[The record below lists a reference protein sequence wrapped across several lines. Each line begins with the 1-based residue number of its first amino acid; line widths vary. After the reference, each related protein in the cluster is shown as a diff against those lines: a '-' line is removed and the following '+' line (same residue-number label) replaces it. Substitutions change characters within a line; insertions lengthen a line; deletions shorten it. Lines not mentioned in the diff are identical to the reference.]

1 MRPAEPDGKGLNE
14 EAAPRQEKALHLDNK
29 KTGGIMEIRYGLLGA
44 LALVVSG
51 AAHASDMASL
61 EELEK
66 RLSRLELQRQGS
78 FSSTTDWTDRVSI
91 NGFMT
96 YGLTRH
102 DVHQKQGSPIPVPN
116 PGSNPDAGHRFTY
129 LERVTDEVS
138 HRELSRAGIQ
148 FNAAINDKTNAVV
161 QLLARGRDNYDA
173 EVQWAY
179 IDYKLLPSVTWR
191 GGRLM
196 LPNSMHSQY
205 LNVGYAYHW
214 AALPSEVYDIVPFDT
229 MDGMDI
235 TWRFN
240 TGTLS
245 HELSAFYGS
254 LDVPDNTLPAT
265 VVYEGR
271 DYGGVNLRSRWG
283 DLSTYLSYSHAKLTA
298 DLSPVDAALGFPTP
312 VFATASIDDASIS
325 GTSVGFTYDNG
336 SFMLMAERS
345 DLDPKAWFPYRWGG
359 YVSTG
364 YRFGK
369 WMPHVT
375 WGATNSGD
383 ISSVLTNASPA
394 DDGLALSN
402 MIRSKS
408 WTYGLR
414 YEVASGIDLKLEAQR
429 FYDMSNEKFDRT
441 GSNVNGMFSSSPV
454 AGPLEDDHPM
464 VYRIA
469 VDVVF

>member
-1 MRPAEPDGKGLNE
+1 
-14 EAAPRQEKALHLDNK
+14 
-29 KTGGIMEIRYGLLGA
+29 MELRHQLLGA
-44 LALVVSG
+44 LALAASG
-51 AAHASDMASL
+51 AVHASDAVAL
-61 EELEK
+61 EELEQ
-66 RLSRLELQRQGS
+66 RLSRLERQGQQY
-78 FSSTTDWTDRVSI
+78 SSAATDWTDRVSI

-102 DVHQKQGSPIPVPN
+102 DIHQKQG
-116 PGSNPDAGHRFTY
+116 GTALTNPDAGQRFTY

-148 FNAAINDKTNAVV
+148 FNADINDRTSAVV

-179 IDYKLLPSVTWR
+179 IDYKLLPSLSWR

-205 LNVGYAYHW
+205 YNVGYAYHW

-229 MDGMDI
+229 MDGMDL

-240 TGTLS
+240 TGSLS

-265 VVYEGR
+265 VVYQGR

-283 DLSTYLSYSHAKLTA
+283 NLNTYLSYSHAKLTA
-298 DLSPVDAALGFPTP
+298 DLSPVDAALGLPPT
-312 VFATASIDDASIS
+312 FAAASIDDASIS

-336 SFMLMAERS
+336 SFMLMGERS

-383 ISSVLTNASPA
+383 ISSVLTNDNLA
-394 DDGLALSN
+394 DDTLALSN
-402 MIRSKS
+402 MIRGKS

-414 YEVASGIDLKLEAQR
+414 YEVASGMDLKIEAQR
-429 FYDMSNEKFDRT
+429 FYDMSNEKYERT
-441 GSNVNGMFSSSPV
+441 GSNVNGMFSSSFA
-454 AGPLEDDHPM
+454 AGPLEDEHPT

>member
-1 MRPAEPDGKGLNE
+1 
-14 EAAPRQEKALHLDNK
+14 
-29 KTGGIMEIRYGLLGA
+29 MESRLKLLGA
-44 LALVVSG
+44 LALAASG
-51 AAHASDMASL
+51 AVHASDAASL
-61 EELEK
+61 EALEQ
-66 RLSRLELQRQGS
+66 RLSRLESQGQEYTPS
-78 FSSTTDWTDRVSI
+78 ASDWTDRVTI
-91 NGFMT
+91 NGFIN

-102 DVHQKQGSPIPVPN
+102 DVHQKQGALSP
-116 PGSNPDAGHRFTY
+116 GANPDEGERFTY

-148 FNAAINDKTNAVV
+148 FNAEVNDKTYVVV
-161 QLLARGRDNYDA
+161 QMLARGRDNYDA

-179 IDYKLLPSVTWR
+179 VDYELLPSLKWR

-205 LNVGYAYHW
+205 YNVGYAYHW

-229 MDGMDI
+229 MDGMDL
-235 TWRFN
+235 TWSFN
-240 TGTLS
+240 TGSLS

-254 LDVPDNTLPAT
+254 LDVPDNTLPVT
-265 VVYEGR
+265 VIYQGR
-271 DYGGVNLRSRWG
+271 DYGGINLRSRWG

-298 DLSPVDAALGFPTP
+298 DLSGMDAAVPLPPGLS
-312 VFATASIDDASIS
+312 FASASIDDASIS

-336 SFMLMAERS
+336 KFMLMAERS

-375 WGATNSGD
+375 WGATNSSD
-383 ISSVLTNASPA
+383 ISQVLNNETPV
-394 DDGLALSN
+394 DDELARSN
-402 MIRSKS
+402 MIRGKS
-408 WTYGLR
+408 WTWGVR
-414 YEVASGIDLKLEAQR
+414 YELATGIDLKVEAQR
-429 FYDMSNEKFDRT
+429 FYDMSNEKYERT
-441 GSNVNGMFSSSPV
+441 ESNVNGMFSSSRS
-454 AGPLEDDHPM
+454 ATPLEDDHPT

-469 VDVVF
+469 VDAVF